1 MLRRY
6 SSGWVDLVFGWEE
19 LASVGATLLDELT
32 SIRVF
37 FVQLAEFSLKYF

>member
-1 MLRRY
+1 MEDMLRRY
-6 SSGWVDLVFGWEE
+6 SSGWVDLVLGWEE

-37 FVQLAEFSLKYF
+37 FCSIS

>member
-6 SSGWVDLVFGWEE
+6 SSGWVDLVLGWEE
-19 LASVGATLLDELT
+19 LPSVGATLLDELT

-37 FVQLAEFSLKYF
+37 FCSIS